1 MKMRFGKTR
10 AGGDSRDRR
19 AFTLIEMVIALGIV
33 SFALL
38 GMMAL
43 LPAGVQATKTSL
55 AESGA
60 IDVLSD
66 IIADRK
72 ATIPT
77 LPSITYAIPGEPV
90 GHAMVSNCFGITP
103 ANVPTTTYS
112 QSNYRVTYEIIS
124 PTAGINT
131 GPSVSGTDPYVVY
144 FKVSWPAVASST
156 NAPGYVEQTVTIPQ
170 P

>member
-1 MKMRFGKTR
+1 V
-10 AGGDSRDRR
+10 
-19 AFTLIEMVIALGIV
+19 VIALGIV

-43 LPAGVQATKTSL
+43 LPAGVQATKASL

-60 IDVLSD
+60 IDVLSNV
-66 IIADRK
+66 IADRK

-77 LPSITYAIPGEPV
+77 LPSIIYAIPGVAV
-90 GHAMVSNCFGITP
+90 GSAMVSNCFGITP
-103 ANVPTTTYS
+103 ANTKTTTYS

-131 GPSVSGTDPYVVY
+131 GPSISGIDPYVVY
-144 FKVSWPAVASST
+144 FKVSWPALVSST
-156 NAPGYVEQTVTIPQ
+156 TAAGYVEQTVTIPQ